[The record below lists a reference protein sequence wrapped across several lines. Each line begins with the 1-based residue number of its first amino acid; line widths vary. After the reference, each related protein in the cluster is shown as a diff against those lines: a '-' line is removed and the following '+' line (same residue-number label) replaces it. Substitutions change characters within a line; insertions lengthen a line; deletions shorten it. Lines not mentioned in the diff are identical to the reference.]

1 MKKWHGLM
9 KILDISHHDKNGNI
23 IYKEENIHNILHRTG
38 EELILSILFSGLTVP
53 ENYYI
58 GLDSRSSL
66 SASDS
71 IGSIMGYEPN
81 ENSYSRQEVAND
93 SFSIIVNSSSSRQ
106 ANSPTI
112 LFKAVGGSWGPVR
125 NIFLTTNLGYGT
137 NSKLISSAALSQPIT
152 LQDGEIVTLRMGM
165 MLSGC

>member
-1 MKKWHGLM
+1 MKNWHGLM
-9 KILDISHHDKNGNI
+9 KILEVSHKDHNGNI
-23 IYKEENIHNILHRTG
+23 LYHEENIKNVLHLTG
-38 EELILSILFSGLTVP
+38 EELILGVLFAGVAVP
-53 ENYYI
+53 DNYYI
-58 GLDSRSSL
+58 GLDSRSSFD
-66 SASDS
+66 SSDS
-71 IGSIMGYEPN
+71 IGSILGYEPN
-81 ENSYSRQEVAND
+81 ENSYSRQEVEKD
-93 SFSIIVNSSSSRQ
+93 SFSIIVNSSGHRQ

-112 LFKAVGGSWGPVR
+112 LFKAVGGTWGPVK